1 MVLETDQ
8 IDIRKH
14 KLVELKNNTKILYPN
29 HFQRTH
35 WSTDLPHI
43 EHEAAEVSVAGRIMM
58 QRIMGKASF
67 VHIQDMK
74 GRIQLYMK
82 QDEHPTRYADFITW
96 DIGDIIGC
104 RGTLFRTKTG
114 ELTVRVGDI
123 LLLTK
128 ALRPLPDKFHGLVDH
143 EMRYRQRY
151 LDVLTNPETR
161 HVFETR
167 SKLMEAIRTF
177 LKTRDFLE
185 VETPMMQRI
194 PGGAVARP
202 FATHH
207 HALDLNLYLRI
218 APELYLKQL
227 VVGGLERVF
236 EMNRNFRN
244 EGLSTRHNPEFTMVE
259 FYQAYATY
267 TDLMDLTET
276 LFRELAEKTFG
287 SLSFTYQNAQIQF
300 ARPFKRMTL
309 KEAVLQYNP
318 TLCLKDLDS
327 TPKLLSILK
336 NTERE
341 LTGDETPGKLITEI
355 FEATVERQLQQPTF
369 ITAYPIEVSPL
380 ARPNDQDST
389 LADRFELFI
398 GGREIANGFSE
409 LNDSEIQAERFRA
422 QAMLKAAGDEEAM
435 FYDADYIKA
444 LEYGLPPTA
453 GEGIGID
460 RLVMLF
466 TNQVSIRD
474 VILFP
479 LMRPMEEE

>member
-1 MVLETDQ
+1 MAQEYDQ

-14 KLVELKNNTKILYPN
+14 KLVELKNNTKIPYPN

-35 WSTDLPHI
+35 WSSDLHHVPQDSI
-43 EHEAAEVSVAGRIMM
+43 EVSVAGRIMM
-58 QRIMGKASF
+58 RRIMGKASF

-74 GRIQLYMK
+74 GRIQLYIK
-82 QDEHPTRYADFITW
+82 QDEHPALYVNFIEW

-104 RGTLFRTKTG
+104 RGKLFRTKTG
-114 ELTVRVGDI
+114 ELTIRVSEMT
-123 LLLTK
+123 LLTK

-151 LDVLTNPETR
+151 LDILANPETR
-161 HVFETR
+161 HIFEMR
-167 SKLMEAIRTF
+167 SKLMDTIRIF

-267 TDLMDLTET
+267 TDLMNLTEE
-276 LFRELAEKTFG
+276 LFRELAESTLG
-287 SLSFTYQNAQIQF
+287 TLSFTYQNELVQLAL
-300 ARPFKRMTL
+300 PFKRMTL

-318 TLCLKDLDS
+318 TLTVEDLNATS
-327 TPKLLSILK
+327 
-336 NTERE
+336 
-341 LTGDETPGKLITEI
+341 GKLVTEI
-355 FEATVERQLQQPTF
+355 FEATVECQLQQPTF

-380 ARPNDQDST
+380 ARPNDQDPT

-398 GGREIANGFSE
+398 AGREIANGFSE
-409 LNDSEIQAERFRA
+409 LNDPDIQAERFRA

-466 TNQVSIRD
+466 TNQLSIRD
-474 VILFP
+474 VIMFP
-479 LMRPMEEE
+479 LMRPIEEE